1 MPLRYRLEQQQETLL
16 SFELAANARYLEGH
30 NLMFRGYGGA
40 GMYLMGYSAEML
52 LKSAYFRYSGA
63 QPSDRILALLAP
75 AQQTAKRLIPGV
87 SPEGN
92 HSLRYW
98 ALLLRAKRSRQN
110 DPLPGSI
117 DAAFVSRTRRLYQN
131 WWVGMRYRP
140 DLSQPMENLSVLDD
154 MDWLRANY
162 EKLWR

>member
-1 MPLRYRLEQQQETLL
+1 MPLRYRLEQQSETLL
-16 SFELAANARYLEGH
+16 SFELASHAKYLEGYD
-30 NLMFRGYGGA
+30 LMFRGYGGA

-52 LKSAYFRYSGA
+52 LKTAYFRYSGA
-63 QPSDRILALLAP
+63 QPSDRISALLAP

-98 ALLLRAKRSRQN
+98 ALLLRAKRSQRN
-110 DPLPGSI
+110 HPLPGII
-117 DAAFVSRTRRLYQN
+117 DASFVSRTRRLHQN

-140 DLSQPMENLSVLDD
+140 DSSEPLEVLSLRDD
-154 MDWLRANY
+154 VDWLRANHG
-162 EKLWR
+162 KLWR